1 VQLERIA
8 IALRPR
14 SGWEAIDLGF
24 RMAARWAGPV
34 WTLWLVLFLPLVLAL
49 LLTFREQP
57 ALAALAIWWLKPVL
71 DRFVLHVLAH
81 AVFGQ
86 VPSLAESLAAWRSL
100 LSARLWPS
108 LLLRPFAWSRSFLAP
123 VAQLERQRGTA
134 ARQRAGVLGRRLG
147 GHVLALALV
156 CFCFEWVTV
165 IGCSSLLELLQPGS
179 WMEGADESGDS
190 PFWEPS
196 WWGVRETLL
205 YALAVTVIE
214 PFFVAAGFSLYL
226 SRRVMLEG
234 WDIEL
239 GLRRLLAR
247 TAQVARGGAV
257 VLLLGLL
264 IAADLPAAQEAPAGE
279 KTAEK
284 SLAKQA
290 LYPGESKSS
299 RHVGSD
305 LDEPGKPL
313 DLEAPIDAEAGGC
326 ALPDEEQ
333 SVYQPLDTPARRAVL
348 AVLASPDFGGD
359 QEVERWR
366 ARRSESEVDQ
376 VRETGWLA
384 ELGQLM
390 ASALRTLS
398 WLLMAALVV
407 ALIWS
412 IARRWQAGPQLQVDN
427 APPAQLFGLA
437 ISPDSLPS
445 DVAAA
450 ARQALQEGRLR
461 EALSLL
467 YRGALSVLV
476 HQRGLR
482 IGSGATEGDVLR
494 LVQRLLPAAMSGYF
508 ERLLPTWVDLAYAH
522 RQPQVEQLAALCAE
536 YGEHFAAPSRSAGA
550 AP

>member
-1 VQLERIA
+1 MQLERIA

-14 SGWEAIDLGF
+14 GGWEAIDLGF
-24 RMAARWAGPV
+24 RMAARWAAPL
-34 WTLWLVLFLPLVLAL
+34 WTLWLVLFLPLLLAL

-57 ALAALAIWWLKPVL
+57 ALAALAIWWLKPAL

-86 VPSLAESLAAWRSL
+86 VPPLAESLAAWRSL

-123 VAQLERQRGTA
+123 VAQLERQRGAA

-156 CFCFEWVTV
+156 CFCFEWIAV
-165 IGCSSLLELLQPGS
+165 IGFSSLLELLQPGS
-179 WMEGADESGDS
+179 WAEGAEQAGDA

-196 WWGVRETLL
+196 WWGLRETLL

-239 GLRRLLAR
+239 ALRRLMAR
-247 TAQVARGGAV
+247 AAQAIRGAAV
-257 VLLLGLL
+257 LLLLGLL
-264 IAADLPAAQEAPAGE
+264 FSVELPAAQQPPVGE

-284 SLAKQA
+284 SLEKEA
-290 LYPGESKSS
+290 LYPDQDKSS
-299 RHVGSD
+299 RQRGSD
-305 LDEPGKPL
+305 QDEPTQPL
-313 DLEAPIDAEAGGC
+313 DLNAPIDAEAGGC
-326 ALPDEEQ
+326 TLPDD
-333 SVYQPLDTPARRAVL
+333 VPFAYQPLDTPARRAVL

-359 QEVERWR
+359 QQVERWR
-366 ARRSESEVDQ
+366 SRRSEPEAGR
-376 VRETGWLA
+376 VREAGWLA

-390 ASALRTLS
+390 ASALRTIS

-412 IARRWQAGPQLQVDN
+412 IARRWQAGAQVQGDD

-437 ISPDSLPS
+437 ISPDSLPG

-461 EALSLL
+461 ESLSLL

-476 HQRGLR
+476 HRRGLR
-482 IGSGATEGDVLR
+482 IGGGATEGDVLR
-494 LVQRLLPAAMSGYF
+494 LAQRLLPAATSGYF
-508 ERLLPTWVDLAYAH
+508 ERLLPAWVDLAYAH
-522 RQPQVEQLAALCAE
+522 RQPEVAQLAALCTE
-536 YGEHFAAPSRSAGA
+536 YDQHFAQPRSSVDVAP
-550 AP
+550 